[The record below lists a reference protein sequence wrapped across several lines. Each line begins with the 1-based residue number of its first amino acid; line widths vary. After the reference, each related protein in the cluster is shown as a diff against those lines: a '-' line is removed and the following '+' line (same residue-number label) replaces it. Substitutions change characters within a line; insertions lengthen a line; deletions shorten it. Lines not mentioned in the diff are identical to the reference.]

1 MQTAE
6 VQEWDSEARD
16 RAMEQARKLA
26 LRDPEAAELLLA
38 QLQVEEEAAKRRA
51 PEVSDAILR
60 KVYRPSA
67 LFANMAAFYRWS
79 IPDMNEMDYVLFFVM
94 AEEAEEIQKKR
105 DKAMNSSNG
114 NQGNNIVS
122 EREVQAWLPTAREY
136 EGPTVH
142 VR

>member
-1 MQTAE
+1 MP
-6 VQEWDSEARD
+6 VQEWDSEARE

-26 LRDPEAAELLLA
+26 LRDPDAAEQLLA
-38 QLQVEEEAAKRRA
+38 QLRVEEEAAKRRA
-51 PEVSDAILR
+51 PEIGDAILR

-94 AEEAEEIQKKR
+94 AEEAEEIQRKR
-105 DKAMNSSNG
+105 EKAMNEG
-114 NQGNNIVS
+114 KGNNNDIVT
-122 EREVQAWLPTAREY
+122 EQEVRGWLPSTQRY

-142 VR
+142 V